1 MMSDAADH
9 SMTGPGPNP
18 SRREVLRRVVGLAAV
33 PPALALLGEPA
44 AAEAPAP
51 ASRPQGGS
59 LSAQTFPT
67 VETRYGTVQGV
78 KAGGVLQFKGIPY
91 GAPTSGPNRFMPPRP
106 PKPWAGVKECYAYG
120 GVSPQVPPDP
130 RGEYRLLINFDQLVG
145 YGGPMGEDMLSLNI
159 WTPGVN
165 DNAKRAVLV
174 SIHGGGYVSGS
185 GGLSGYDG
193 AQLAMFGDV
202 VVVTVTHRLS
212 SFGYLNL
219 VDLGAPEEFKFA
231 SVAGLMDLTASLEWV
246 RDNIAN
252 FGGDPG
258 RVMIFGQ
265 SGGGAKTTALLGC
278 PAAKGLF
285 HRAAVQSG
293 SLNKIPLR
301 EDGAKLAKK
310 LLDLLQI
317 APNRIANLQKVP
329 WQEMLAATARV
340 GGDFSPVVDGT
351 WLPHQPF
358 DPAAPAE
365 SAGVPMIIG
374 TTLED
379 SGLWLSNF
387 SLDEAGLSKIL
398 AARVGAQA
406 DAVLATYRA
415 RYPVKSPYLI
425 QTQIATDG
433 LFRKFAIQQAER
445 KAAQGTAPV
454 WMYRWDWAPDC
465 YDGKF
470 GAVHA
475 IDVSASFRNVR
486 DVLLN
491 GGRADGQKVAN
502 ELSSAWVAFAK
513 TGDPN
518 TPAIPSWPA
527 YDAKTRA
534 TLIIDNET
542 RVENDP
548 NSQMRQLWEKVPG

>member
-1 MMSDAADH
+1 MMREH
-9 SMTGPGPNP
+9 P
-18 SRREVLRRVVGLAAV
+18 SRREVLQRVAGLAAI
-33 PPALALLGEPA
+33 PPALALLGEQA
-44 AAEAPAP
+44 AAETPALPVKP
-51 ASRPQGGS
+51 AAGS
-59 LSAQTFPT
+59 LSADAFPT
-67 VETRYGTVQGV
+67 VETRYGKVQGV
-78 KAGGVLQFKGIPY
+78 KAGTVLQFKGIPY
-91 GAPTSGPNRFMPPRP
+91 GAPTGGANRFMPPRP
-106 PKPWAGVKECYAYG
+106 PKPWTGVKECYAYG
-120 GVSPQVPPDP
+120 GVSPQMAPDP

-174 SIHGGGYVSGS
+174 SFHGGGYVSGS

-219 VDLGAPEEFKFA
+219 ADLGAPEQFKFA

-246 RDNIAN
+246 RDNIAA

-265 SGGGAKTTALLGC
+265 SGGGAKTTALLGA

-293 SLNKIPLR
+293 SLNRIPTR
-301 EDGAKLAKK
+301 EDGAKQAKK

-317 APNRIANLQKVP
+317 APGRIADLQQVP
-329 WQEMLAATARV
+329 WQDMLAATAKV
-340 GGDFSPVVDGT
+340 GGEFAPVVDGT

-358 DPAAPAE
+358 EPTAPTE
-365 SAGVPMIIG
+365 SASVPLLVG

-387 SLDEAGLSKIL
+387 NLDEAGLKRIL
-398 AARVGAQA
+398 ASRVGAQA
-406 DAVLATYRA
+406 DAVLALYRA
-415 RYPVKSPYLI
+415 RYPKKSPYLI

-445 KAAQGTAPV
+445 KAAQGSAPV

-491 GGRADGQKVAN
+491 GGRADG
-502 ELSSAWVAFAK
+502 

-518 TPAIPSWPA
+518 AAALPKWPA
-527 YDAKTRA
+527 YDATTRA

-542 RVENDP
+542 RIENDP
-548 NSQMRQLWEKVPG
+548 NGEMRQLWEKAP

>member
-1 MMSDAADH
+1 MSDAADR
-9 SMTGPGPNP
+9 SATDPGVYP
-18 SRREVLRRVVGLAAV
+18 SRRELLRRAVGLAAV
-33 PPALALLGEPA
+33 SPTLALLREPA
-44 AAEAPAP
+44 VAHARVAP
-51 ASRPQGGS
+51 SIQGAGS
-59 LSAQTFPT
+59 LSAGTFPT
-67 VETRYGTVQGV
+67 VETRYGKVQGV
-78 KAGGVLQFKGIPY
+78 KAGTVFQFKGVPY
-91 GAPTSGPNRFMPPRP
+91 GAPTGGSNRFMPPRP
-106 PKPWAGVKECYAYG
+106 PKAWTGVKECYAYG
-120 GVSPQVPPDP
+120 GVSPQMPPDP

-165 DNAKRAVLV
+165 DNARRAVLV
-174 SIHGGGYVSGS
+174 SIHGGGYVAGS

-219 VDLGAPEEFKFA
+219 SDLGAPEEFKFA
-231 SVAGLMDLTASLEWV
+231 SVAGLMDLVASLEWV

-293 SLNKIPLR
+293 SLNRIPTR

-317 APNRIANLQKVP
+317 APGKAADLRNVP
-329 WQEMLAATARV
+329 WQELLAATAKV

-365 SAGVPMIIG
+365 SASVPMIVG

-387 SLDEAGLSKIL
+387 NLDEAGLKRIL

-406 DAVLATYRA
+406 DAVYATYRG
-415 RYPVKSPYLI
+415 RYPKKSPYLI
-425 QTQIATDG
+425 QAQIATDG
-433 LFRKFAIQQAER
+433 LFRKYAIQQAER
-445 KAAQGTAPV
+445 KAAQGSAPV

-470 GAVHA
+470 GATHA
-475 IDVSASFRNVR
+475 VDVSASFRNVR

-518 TPAIPSWPA
+518 NSAVPTWPA
-527 YDAKTRA
+527 YDTTKRA
-534 TLIIDNET
+534 TLIVDNET

-548 NSQMRQLWEKVPG
+548 NSEMRQLWEKVP